1 MEWLARLQDVP
12 CTRQCIREPACPG
25 LNISKAHLSWRL
37 CNSSKRLCRHR
48 ACSRRHHCQND
59 EQQELP
65 IPAPFL
71 WIPRKPAANPQ
82 ASSATAPLSRAS
94 RVPPASHSTLAD
106 PKNTPGNQSKAHVSS
121 DQSSEQPPTPV
132 TPLRPTSVLK
142 SRAFPT
148 KARLRHHF
156 LAWLFQ
162 ASATVDRAGG
172 REMEA
177 KKPFGVIRADPL
189 HVNAQESICSISLY
203 HRMRTLART

>member
-1 MEWLARLQDVP
+1 MNRGWSGWPGCRTYHARGNAYANPLA
-12 CTRQCIREPACPG
+12 PG
-25 LNISKAHLSWRL
+25 STFPKPTSRGAFAILPSDFVGIVRAVDAIIVRMM
-37 CNSSKRLCRHR
+37 SSKNFQYQ
-48 ACSRRHHCQND
+48 HHSSGS
-59 EQQELP
+59 QENP
-65 IPAPFL
+65 QH
-71 WIPRKPAANPQ
+71 PQ

-177 KKPFGVIRADPL
+177 KKPFGVIRADPS
-189 HVNAQESICSISLY
+189 ARQ
-203 HRMRTLART
+203 RTRIHL